1 MVQPELTQSVGY
13 GIVVGLG
20 LGFAALM
27 IFVSWSLKKFNNENQ
42 TSEHFN
48 TASHS
53 VRTGLVASAVVSSW
67 TWASTLLTSA
77 QKTYQYGVSG
87 AFWYASGACV
97 QILLF
102 TVLAI
107 ELKRKA
113 PNAHTFLEV
122 VRARCGPIAHGVFL
136 VFAYITNIL
145 VMAMLLC
152 GGSATI
158 SSVTGMNTVAVCF
171 LLPVGVIIYTMF
183 GGIKAT
189 FLTDYI
195 HTVIILVILIMFS
208 LATYSADKKIGSPG
222 KLYDMLK
229 EAGDAHP
236 VAGNAQGSYLT
247 MRSQEG
253 AIFFIINLAG
263 NFGTVFVDNGYW
275 QKAIAAN
282 PASALPGYILGGLA
296 WFAIPWLAATTMGLV
311 ALGLENKPYFPTYPN
326 RMSDLEVS
334 EGLVLPYAAI
344 ALMGRAG
351 ANATLLLVFMAVTS
365 AASAELIAV
374 SSIFT
379 YDIYKQYVRPRA
391 TGKELLYTG
400 HASLIVFGF
409 AMSGFATGLYY
420 GQVSMGY
427 LYLLMGVLVCPAVV
441 PATCVMLFSRVST
454 IAVTVSPVLGIISS
468 IITWLVVA
476 RAEGGK
482 TLTIETTGANN
493 PMLAGNVVGLLSP
506 ALYILILSI
515 IFPEKYDFNRL
526 LATFAMHFSS
536 EEDEIQQTKKLNRA
550 SVISKVAA
558 LIITAA
564 FIILWPWPMYGTG
577 YIFSK
582 RFFTGWVV
590 VGLIWIFFTV
600 FAVGIFPLWEGRN
613 DIYQVVSNM
622 AASIFG
628 RKVNDIV
635 EDEGVVVET
644 ISIGSGSKEKV
655 NFEKK
660 DIESV

>member
-1 MVQPELTQSVGY
+1 MAINPPLSEAAGY
-13 GIVVGLG
+13 GIVIGLG
-20 LGFAALM
+20 LGFAAIM
-27 IFVSWSLKKFNNENQ
+27 IVISWILQYFNNETQ

-67 TWASTLLTSA
+67 TWASTLLTSS
-77 QKTYQYGVSG
+77 QKTYQYGISG

-107 ELKRKA
+107 ELKRRA
-113 PNAHTFLEV
+113 PGAHTFLEV
-122 VRARCGPIAHGVFL
+122 VRVRCGSFTHSVFL
-136 VFAYITNIL
+136 LFAFITNIL
-145 VMAMLLC
+145 VMAMLLA

-158 SSVTGMNTVAVCF
+158 SSLTGVGVPAVCF

-208 LATYSADKKIGSPG
+208 LAAYAGSSRLGSPG
-222 KLYDMLK
+222 KVWELLK
-229 EAGDAHP
+229 SAGEQHP
-236 VAGNAQGSYLT
+236 VEGNAQGSYLT
-247 MRSQEG
+247 MRSREG

-282 PASALPGYILGGLA
+282 PASALPGYLLGGLA

-311 ALGLENKPYFPTYPN
+311 CLALENTSYFPTFPN
-326 RMSDLEVS
+326 RMSDMEVS
-334 EGLVLPYAAI
+334 EGLVLPYAAV
-344 ALMGRAG
+344 ALMEKTG

-379 YDIYKQYVRPRA
+379 YDIYKQYIHPRA
-391 TGKELLYTG
+391 GGRELLGMG
-400 HASLIVFGF
+400 HIALVVFGF
-409 AMSGFATGLYY
+409 SMSGFAVGLHYA
-420 GQVSMGY
+420 GVSMGY

-441 PATCVMLFSRVST
+441 PACAIMLWDRT
-454 IAVTVSPVLGIISS
+454 TPLAAALSPVLGLASS
-468 IITWLVVA
+468 LVSWLVVA
-476 RAEGGK
+476 RCEGGSK
-482 TLTIETTGANN
+482 LTIETTGANN

-506 ALYILILSI
+506 VIYVVVLSLWNPHK
-515 IFPEKYDFNRL
+515 FDFNQL
-526 LATFAMHFSS
+526 LEYFRIDHGFDYDELL
-536 EEDEIQQTKKLNRA
+536 EERKMKRAAKLARISA
-550 SVISKVAA
+550 VIST
-558 LIITAA
+558 LF
-564 FIILWPWPMYGTG
+564 FIVLWPWPMYGSG

-582 RFFTGWVV
+582 GFFTAWIVA
-590 VGLIWIFFTV
+590 GLVWIFFTV
-600 FAVGIFPLWEGRN
+600 MAVGIFPLYEGRKE
-613 DIYQVVSNM
+613 ILRICKAIITWTRPSLPVY
-622 AASIFG
+622 
-628 RKVNDIV
+628 
-635 EDEGVVVET
+635 EDKEVIEET
-644 ISIGSGSKEKV
+644 CETSSL
-655 NFEKK
+655 EKK
-660 DIESV
+660 KELAA

>member
-1 MVQPELTQSVGY
+1 MVQPTLSASVGY

-20 LGFAALM
+20 LGFTVLM
-27 IFVSWSLKKFNNENQ
+27 ISVSWVLKKYNRENQ

-53 VRTGLVASAVVSSW
+53 VKTGLVASAVVSSW

-122 VRARCGPIAHGVFL
+122 VRVRCGPVAHSVFIF
-136 VFAYITNIL
+136 FAYVTNIL

-158 SSVTGMNTVAVCF
+158 ASVTGMNTVAACF
-171 LLPVGVIIYTMF
+171 LLPVGVIIYTIF

-195 HTVIILVILIMFS
+195 HTIIILVILIMFS
-208 LATYSADKKIGSPG
+208 LTAYSAGDKIGSPG

-229 EAGDAHP
+229 AAGNSHP
-236 VAGNAQGSYLT
+236 VEGNAEGSYLT
-247 MRSQEG
+247 MRSREG

-282 PASALPGYILGGLA
+282 PASALPGYILGGLS
-296 WFAIPWLAATTMGLV
+296 WFAIPWLAATTTGLV
-311 ALGLENKPYFPTYPN
+311 CIALEGMPYFPTYPN

-334 EGLVLPYAAI
+334 QGLALPYAAI
-344 ALMGRAG
+344 ALMGKTG
-351 ANATLLLVFMAVTS
+351 ANATVLLIFMAVTS

-379 YDIYKQYVRPRA
+379 YDIYKQYIRRNA
-391 TGKELLYTG
+391 SNKELLYTG
-400 HASLIVFGF
+400 HVALITFGF
-409 AMSGFATGLYY
+409 TMSAFATGLYY
-420 GQVSMGY
+420 GKVSMGY
-427 LYLLMGVLVCPAVV
+427 LYLLMGVLVCPAVI
-441 PATCVMLFSRVST
+441 PATCVMLST
-454 IAVTVSPVLGIISS
+454 RASKLAITLSPVLGLISS
-468 IITWLVVA
+468 VVCWLVVA
-476 RAEGGK
+476 SAQGSGK
-482 TLTIETTGANN
+482 LTIDTTGANN

-506 ALYILILSI
+506 VVYLIVLS
-515 IFPEKYDFNRL
+515 FLKPEKYNFKEL
-526 LATFAMHFSS
+526 LDKFEMHYDS
-536 EEDEIQQTKKLNRA
+536 EEEKILQKKKLNRA
-550 SVISKVAA
+550 SIISKIAATAVAGV
-558 LIITAA
+558 
-564 FIILWPWPMYGTG
+564 FIILWPWPMYGSK

-600 FAVGIFPLWEGRN
+600 FSVGIFPLWEGRN
-613 DIYQVVSNM
+613 DIYHIVKRMIVS
-622 AASIFG
+622 AFG
-628 RKVNDIV
+628 AKIIESEDIGEV
-635 EDEGVVVET
+635 AGIDIKGEEK
-644 ISIGSGSKEKV
+644 KEK
-655 NFEKK
+655 EKSFI
-660 DIESV
+660 DI

>member
-1 MVQPELTQSVGY
+1 MVQPTVSESVGY
-13 GIVVGLG
+13 GVVVGVG
-20 LGFAALM
+20 LGFAVLM
-27 IFVSWSLKKFNNENQ
+27 ISISYILKKYSNENQ

-122 VRARCGPIAHGVFL
+122 VRARCGPIAHTVFIF
-136 VFAYITNIL
+136 FAYVTNIL

-158 SSVTGMNTVAVCF
+158 ASITGMNTVAACF
-171 LLPVGVIIYTMF
+171 LLPVGVIIYTIF

-195 HTVIILVILIMFS
+195 HTIIILVILIMFS
-208 LATYSADKKIGSPG
+208 LSAYSASDKIGSPG

-229 EAGDAHP
+229 AAGDSHP
-236 VAGNAQGSYLT
+236 VEGNAEGSYLT
-247 MRSQEG
+247 MRSREG

-282 PASALPGYILGGLA
+282 PASALPGYILGGLS
-296 WFAIPWLAATTMGLV
+296 WFAIPWLAATTTGLV
-311 ALGLENKPYFPTYPN
+311 CLALESMPYFPTYPN
-326 RMSDLEVS
+326 RMTDLEVS
-334 EGLVLPYAAI
+334 QGLALPYGAI
-344 ALMGRAG
+344 ALMGKTG
-351 ANATLLLVFMAVTS
+351 ANATVLLIFMAVTS
-365 AASAELIAV
+365 AASSELIAV

-379 YDIYKQYVRPRA
+379 YDIYKQYFRRNA
-391 TGKELLYTG
+391 GNKELLYTG
-400 HASLIVFGF
+400 HAVLIVFGV
-409 AMSGFATGLYY
+409 AMSALATGLYY
-420 GQVSMGY
+420 GNVSMGY

-441 PATCVMLFSRVST
+441 PATCVMLSSRTSKLA
-454 IAVTVSPVLGIISS
+454 ITVSPVLGLVSS
-468 IITWLVVA
+468 IVSWLVVA
-476 RAEGGK
+476 GVQGSGK
-482 TLTIETTGANN
+482 LTIETTGANN

-506 ALYILILSI
+506 ILYLIFFSI
-515 IFPEKYDFNRL
+515 IKPEKYDFDDL
-526 LATFAMHFSS
+526 LSKFEMHYES
-536 EEDEIQQTKKLNRA
+536 EEEEVLQKKKLNRA
-550 SVISKVAA
+550 SMISKIAATGVAA
-558 LIITAA
+558 V
-564 FIILWPWPMYGTG
+564 FIILWPWPMYGSK

-600 FAVGIFPLWEGRN
+600 FSVGIFPLWEGKK
-613 DIYQVVSNM
+613 DIYGIVKRVFES
-622 AASIFG
+622 AFG
-628 RKVNDIV
+628 VKVIESEDIV
-635 EDEGVVVET
+635 EVDAYEN
-644 ISIGSGSKEKV
+644 IEK
-655 NFEKK
+655 NEEKGTEKK
-660 DIESV
+660 KPFM